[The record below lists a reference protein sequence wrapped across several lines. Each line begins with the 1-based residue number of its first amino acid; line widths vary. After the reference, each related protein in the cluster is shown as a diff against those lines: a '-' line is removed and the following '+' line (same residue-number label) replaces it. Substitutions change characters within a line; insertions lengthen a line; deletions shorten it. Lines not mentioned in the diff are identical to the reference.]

1 MCQGQDLIPRIPRL
15 EECYNLTAIDRL
27 IENFTVWILM
37 EEMLVI
43 VLRD

>member
-1 MCQGQDLIPRIPRL
+1 MCQVQDLIPRTARM

-37 EEMLVI
+37 QEVLVL
-43 VLRD
+43 VPLE